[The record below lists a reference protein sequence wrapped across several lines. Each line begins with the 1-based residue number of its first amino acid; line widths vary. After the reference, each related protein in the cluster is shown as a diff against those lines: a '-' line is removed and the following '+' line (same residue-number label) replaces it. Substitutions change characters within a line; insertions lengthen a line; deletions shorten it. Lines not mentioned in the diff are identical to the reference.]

1 MPGLP
6 VLHQLPELAQ
16 TLVHWVSDA
25 IHLPHPL
32 SYPSPPAFN
41 LSQHQGLFQ
50 WISSSHWVARVL
62 LLQPQHLSLQWIFR
76 TDFLLGLTGWIS
88 LQSKWFS
95 GVSSNTTVQKNQ
107 FFDVHPCLWS
117 NSHIHTWLEKIIVL
131 TVWTFVSKA
140 MSLFFTTLSRFV

>member
-32 SYPSPPAFN
+32 SSPSPPAFN

-107 FFDVHPCLWS
+107 FFDVHPCLWY

-131 TVWTFVSKA
+131 TGWTFVSKA